1 MRNASLDGDAIRIY
15 LHLVAVA
22 VWIGGQIVVGGIVPA
37 LRRSHPDALGAVA
50 KAFGQVAWP
59 AFVIAI
65 FTGVW
70 NMMAVDGDATTTG
83 WSAVLGIKILLVVLT
98 GAATW
103 VHQSTSKASI
113 RGASAALGLLLSLVV
128 ALMGVM
134 LSA

>member
-15 LHLVAVA
+15 LHLIAVA
-22 VWIGGQIVVGGIVPA
+22 VWIGGQIVVAGIVPA
-37 LRRSHPDALGAVA
+37 LRRSHPDALATVA
-50 KAFGQVAWP
+50 KAFGRVAWP
-59 AFVIAI
+59 AFVVAV

-70 NMMAVDGDATTTG
+70 NMVTVDSDVTTSG

-98 GAATW
+98 GGATW
-103 VHQSTSKASI
+103 IHQNTTKASV